1 MRLKYISQPGLLPRP
16 VWRYNQPLLL
26 AMPDTPEE
34 RARQTIGKLLADAGW
49 IVQSRAEANVTAGRG
64 VAIREFPLK
73 SGYGEADYLLYVDGA
88 PAGVVEAKK
97 EGETL
102 TGHETQTEKY
112 SVGLPDELKP
122 YRKPLPFGY
131 QSTGIET
138 RFTNLLEPD
147 ARSRQV
153 FSFHRAETLADWLAE
168 EIKSPGSTLRAKL
181 RHLPALADKGLWPAQ
196 VRAVRGLEISLADGR
211 PRALIQMASGGGK
224 TFTACNFCY
233 RLIKHAGARRI
244 LFLVDRKTLG
254 RQAKTEFEQFT
265 TPEEHRKFT
274 ELYNVQLLQSNKL
287 DPVSKVCIT
296 TIQRL
301 FSMLKGEADI
311 EDPELEEKPL
321 GTLEKLLKEP
331 VPVGY
336 NPAIPVEF
344 FDFIVVDECHR
355 SIYNLWRQV
364 LEYFDAFLIGLT
376 ATPSKQT
383 LGFFHQNLVME
394 YNHEQAVADQVNV
407 GFDVYRIRT
416 YISEHGSRV
425 EAGLWVDKRDRQT
438 RRIRWEQLDED
449 LTYNPGALDRDVV
462 APDQIRTI
470 IRTFKEKLFTEMFP
484 GRTEVPKTLI
494 FAKDDS
500 HAEDI
505 VQIVREEFAKGNDFC
520 QKITYKTGVARVVE
534 KKTLPDGTEVEEV
547 SYKSSGTTAEDLL
560 SSFRNSYNP
569 RIAVT
574 VDMIATGTD
583 VRPLECVMFLRDVKS
598 RTLFEQM
605 KGRGARVIKPDD
617 LQAVTPDTRAK
628 THFIIVDAV
637 GVCEGELADTYPLE
651 KNPSIPFG
659 RLLEAVAFGNREK
672 DVLSSLASRLSRLDR
687 QLNTE
692 DRKMLADL
700 AGGQPLSQIASNIVR
715 ALNPDAQLQAASRGA
730 DTLAGA
736 EIPSQ
741 EAIEKAAT
749 SLLAEA
755 AKPIAANPALRNKL
769 AELKRAS
776 DQTIDT
782 VSKDHPTEA
791 GFSPE
796 AKEKARTLV
805 ESFESFIR
813 EHKHEITA
821 LQILY
826 SRPYKQRLTLKA
838 IHELADAIQ
847 SPPRAWTPE
856 FLWRAYEALD
866 KSKVRGSGGSV
877 LADIVSLVRFGLHQE
892 GELAPYRDKVNERFA
907 RWLAEQEKNGRRFTD
922 VQRQWLE
929 GIRDHIAT
937 SFTIEPDDFDLVP
950 FTQRGGL
957 GKARQV
963 FGQQL
968 QALLT
973 DINEALA
980 A

>member
-1 MRLKYISQPGLLPRP
+1 
-16 VWRYNQPLLL
+16 
-26 AMPDTPEE
+26 MPETPED
-34 RARQTIGKLLADAGW
+34 RARLAIDKMLADAGW
-49 IVQSRAEANVTAGRG
+49 TVQSRGEANVTAARG

-88 PAGVVEAKK
+88 PAGVVEAKR

-102 TGHETQTEKY
+102 TGYEIQTEKY

-122 YRKPLPFGY
+122 YRQPLPFCY
-131 QSTGIET
+131 QGTGIET

-147 ARSRQV
+147 ARSRRV
-153 FSFHRAETLADWLAE
+153 FSLHRPETFADWLME
-168 EIKSPGSTLRAKL
+168 EAKSPGSALRVKMRRLPTLVE
-181 RHLPALADKGLWPAQ
+181 KGLWPAQ
-196 VRAVRGLEISLADGR
+196 VRAIKGLERSLAEGR

-233 RLIKHAGARRI
+233 RLTKYGGASRI

-301 FSMLKGEADI
+301 YSMLKGEVEI

-321 GTLEKLLKEP
+321 GTLEKLLKQP
-331 VPVGY
+331 VPVSY
-336 NPAIPVEF
+336 NPAIPIEF

-364 LEYFDAFLIGLT
+364 LEYFDAFVIGLT

-383 LGFFHQNLVME
+383 FGFFNQNLVME
-394 YNHEQAVADQVNV
+394 YNHEQAVADNVNV

-438 RRIRWEQLDED
+438 RRTRWEQLDQD
-449 LTYNPGALDRDVV
+449 LTYSPGELDRDVV

-470 IRTFKEKLFTEMFP
+470 IRTLKEKLFTDIFP
-484 GRTEVPKTLI
+484 GRTEVPKTLV

-505 VQIVREEFAKGNDFC
+505 VNIVREEFGKGNDFC

-534 KKTLPDGTEVEEV
+534 KKTLPDGTEVKEI
-547 SYKSSGTTAEDLL
+547 SYKSSGVNAEDLL

-569 RIAVT
+569 RIAVS

-583 VRPLECVMFLRDVKS
+583 VRPLECVMFLRDVRS

-605 KGRGARVIKPDD
+605 KGRGARVVSQTE
-617 LQAVTPDTRAK
+617 LQSVTPDARAK

-637 GVCEGELADTYPLE
+637 GVCEGELVDTHPLE
-651 KNPSIPFG
+651 KKPSVAFDK
-659 RLLEAVAFGNREK
+659 LLEAVAFGNREK
-672 DVLSSLASRLSRLDR
+672 DVLSSLASRLARLTP
-687 QLNTE
+687 QLTDDE
-692 DRKMLADL
+692 RKMLQEV
-700 AGGQPLSQIASNIVR
+700 AGGKPLSAIARDLVD
-715 ALNPDAQLQAASRGA
+715 ALDPDNHLEVAKKATGLEEP
-730 DTLAGA
+730 T
-736 EIPSQ
+736 P
-741 EAIEKAAT
+741 EAIERAAAG
-749 SLLAEA
+749 LLAEA
-755 AKPIAANPALRNKL
+755 AKPIAANPALRNRL
-769 AELKRAS
+769 VQLKKAYE
-776 DQTIDT
+776 QTIDT
-782 VSKDHPTEA
+782 VTKDQVLEA
-791 GFSPE
+791 GFSAA
-796 AKEKARTLV
+796 AKDKARTIV
-805 ESFESFIR
+805 ESFEKFIR
-813 EHKHEITA
+813 EHKDEITA

-826 SRPYKQRLTLKA
+826 SRPYKKRLTLKA
-838 IHELADAIQ
+838 IRDLADAIQ
-847 SPPRAWTPE
+847 SPPRVWTPE
-856 FLWRAYEALD
+856 LLWRAYEALD
-866 KSKVRGSGGSV
+866 KSKVRGSGGRV
-877 LADIVSLVRFGLHQE
+877 LADIVSLVRFALRQE
-892 GELAPYRDKVNERFA
+892 GELRPFRDQVNERFA
-907 RWLAEQEKNGRRFTD
+907 GWLAEQERNGRRFTD
-922 VQRQWLE
+922 EQRQWLE
-929 GIRDHIAT
+929 AIRDHIAT
-937 SFTIEPDDFDLVP
+937 SLAIEPDDFDYVP
-950 FTQRGGL
+950 FVQRGGL

-963 FGQQL
+963 FSDQL
-968 QALLT
+968 HPLL
-973 DINEALA
+973 NELNEVLA